1 MRRSVP
7 SVEPWPWPQINGTS
21 SPRAGAFPGSSA
33 SGRRDRHRGSRSGP
47 TPDLQN
53 FDPEERWTIRA
64 AEQRSRV
71 DYSLFEGFEVQG
83 RVKQTFLRGQLI
95 VDGDRWLGR
104 EGMGEFLKRGESGR
118 L

>member
-95 VDGDRWLGR
+95 VGSEELVRVVGFGIAPGR
-104 EGMGEFLKRGESGR
+104 GLKA
-118 L
+118 